1 MVSRQEGKRPPA
13 MLKEVFQRPKTG
25 NDTEIDKSGS
35 VSTLDDSSRWNDTNT
50 ILMQTMFL
58 GLAFHSMT
66 HMNFSTYLMRKLE
79 HATKINDNQE
89 FIFNSLR
96 HSLRCTIGNTLD
108 V

>member
-1 MVSRQEGKRPPA
+1 
-13 MLKEVFQRPKTG
+13 MLKEVFQRPKTR

-35 VSTLDDSSRWNDTNT
+35 VSTLDDSSRWSETNN
-50 ILMQTMFL
+50 IFLMQTMFL

-66 HMNFSTYLMRKLE
+66 HMNFSIYLMRKFE

-89 FIFNSLR
+89 YIFNSLR
-96 HSLRCTIGNTLD
+96 HILRCTIGTTLD